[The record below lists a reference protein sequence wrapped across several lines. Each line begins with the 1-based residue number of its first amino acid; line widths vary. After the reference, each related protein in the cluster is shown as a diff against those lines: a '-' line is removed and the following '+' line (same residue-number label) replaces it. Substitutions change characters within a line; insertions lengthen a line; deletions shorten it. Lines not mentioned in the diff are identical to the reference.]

1 MTAIFMEF
9 ERRLKNKNIKFKFS
23 QKLLR
28 EIIKHM
34 HALNVEG
41 KLLYLKFDDIQQTVY
56 DAIKN

>member
-1 MTAIFMEF
+1 MEF